1 MDSSRHVE
9 VLVDVGEMGTEIRI
23 RNARVNDA
31 RRIQVLYAEEYGSK
45 YPISTIYDR
54 EKTRAALRDENVFW
68 LVGEHDGKIIS
79 SLFFA
84 IDPAQRLAK
93 AGGAVVS
100 RLYRKH
106 NLAYT
111 MMRIIMESLV
121 KTKAIDIVYGTTR
134 TVTTAPQNLTEHLSF
149 TPMGIFPNAH
159 KVYENETH
167 TLSCWFSPDS
177 WKKRKKPVRLL
188 SEMKPFYEIAA
199 RALAENNV
207 SLGAAQTVVIPPA
220 ERKLRQELIPFEF
233 IDARH
238 FVESRFRGFKS
249 DGMFENTYVPF
260 HEPNALL
267 ISHDQKTEIFLHI
280 EPLDRYCMILGGHT
294 ESADYAAVLRSA
306 AQELRRHDTSYIE
319 VLIDAYSPELQRA
332 ALDAR
337 FMPSAYFP
345 MMLLSGR
352 KRLDR
357 LAFSMSFDML
367 DFSNV
372 ALTSYYQE
380 FLNEYLRIWQN
391 MYIENPFRSQPK

>member
-1 MDSSRHVE
+1 MDSRHVE
-9 VLVDVGEMGTEIRI
+9 VLLDVGELGTEIRI
-23 RNARVNDA
+23 RNARVPDA
-31 RRIQVLYAEEYGSK
+31 RRIQVLYAEEYGNK

-54 EKTRAALRDENVFW
+54 EKTRQALREENIFW
-68 LVGEHDGKIIS
+68 LVGEHDGKIIA

-111 MMRIIMESLV
+111 MMKIIQENLI
-121 KTKAIDIVYGTTR
+121 KTRAIDIVYGTTR
-134 TVTTAPQNLTEHLSF
+134 TVSTAPQYLTEHLSF
-149 TPMGIFPNAH
+149 TPLGIFPNAH

-167 TLSCWFSPDS
+167 TLSCWFSPDA
-177 WKKRKKPVRLL
+177 WKKRKKPVRLI
-188 SEMKPFYEIAA
+188 EEITPFYDIAC
-199 RALAENNV
+199 RALAEKKV
-207 SLGAAQTVVIPPA
+207 ELGPAGVVALPPA
-220 ERKLRQELIPFEF
+220 ERKGRVELIPFEF
-233 IDARH
+233 LDAER
-238 FVESRFRGFKS
+238 FVSERYKKFKS
-249 DGMFENTYVPF
+249 DGMFENMYVPF

-267 ISHDQKTEIFLHI
+267 ISLDQKTEIYLHI

-294 ESADYAAVLRSA
+294 DVDDASLVLRSA
-306 AQELRRHDTSYIE
+306 AQELRKHNTSYIE
-319 VLIDAYSPELQRA
+319 VLIDAYSPQLQRQ

-380 FLNEYLRIWQN
+380 FLTEYLKIWQN
-391 MYIENPFRSQPK
+391 LYIDYPFRSVK